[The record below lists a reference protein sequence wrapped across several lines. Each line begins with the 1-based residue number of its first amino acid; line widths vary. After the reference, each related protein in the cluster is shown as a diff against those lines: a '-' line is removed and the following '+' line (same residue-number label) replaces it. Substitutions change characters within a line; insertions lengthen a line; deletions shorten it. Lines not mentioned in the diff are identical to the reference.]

1 MPQETSHRFSTLP
14 RTRWKMMTAYLV
26 LLAVAVALFF
36 TLRGCRGQHD
46 IYGPRQRGGSA
57 GDTIDI
63 ALVYAP
69 MSYYMYGDTLGGYS
83 YDLLRDISAAE
94 NVPIKIWP
102 VNSLQEALR
111 LLQEGKFRLLASLPV
126 DAGYKQMVIYSEPV
140 FLDRQVLVQ
149 RLDRDSNAAVGSSL
163 DLAGDTVHIEAG
175 SPIAGRLRNL
185 SHEIGDTI
193 YVDEHSDMSSELLVL
208 AVERGEI
215 RYAVV
220 NELIATPLA
229 RQFPSLDISSP
240 ISFTQFQ
247 GIVAAPGDKD
257 LIRQVNDWL
266 KRADERPSVKALKKR
281 YNVM

>member
-1 MPQETSHRFSTLP
+1 
-14 RTRWKMMTAYLV
+14 MMIVYLI
-26 LLAVAVALFF
+26 LLAIAIGLFF
-36 TLRGCRGQHD
+36 LLRGCSGRHD
-46 IYGPRQRGGSA
+46 IYGPRQKGGSA
-57 GDTIDI
+57 GDTLDI

-69 MSYYMYGDTLGGYS
+69 MSYYMYGDTLGGYN

-94 NVPIKIWP
+94 NVPMKIWP
-102 VNSLQEALR
+102 VNSLQEALQ
-111 LLQEGKFRLLASLPV
+111 LLQEGKFKLLASLPV
-126 DAGYKQMVIYSEPV
+126 DAEYKQMAIYSEPV

-149 RLDRDSNAAVGSSL
+149 RLDPEGNPTVGSSL
-163 DLAGDTVHIEAG
+163 DLAGDTVHIESG

-193 YVDEHSDMSSELLVL
+193 YVSEHSDMSSELLVL

-220 NELIATPLA
+220 NELIASPLA
-229 RQFPSLDISSP
+229 KQFPALDISSP

-247 GIVAAPGDKD
+247 GIVAAPGDTA
-257 LIRQVNDWL
+257 LIKQVNGWL